1 MAADQASPP
10 RRPDRLALRPHAGGR
25 RRILVVDDEPGI
37 RYMARR
43 VLDHRFDVVEA
54 ASAEEA
60 LRILETEAFHIAI
73 VDVRLPGASGLDL
86 LASMKNLSP
95 GADVIVMT
103 GSAVDVDEALE
114 GAIRRRAF
122 FFLRKPFPMGIL
134 ETLALR
140 VTEKQE
146 LEERLDRYTRDLE
159 QGLES
164 ARIFQRKLLPP
175 SPWTGPEVRV
185 ASTYHPSQQL
195 GGDFCDYWPLP
206 SGGVGFLVA
215 DVESHGPL
223 AAMMTGIVKTQVRS
237 LCTEIQDPAEVL
249 TALDEELSRIALP
262 SYLTALLVFDRPD
275 EEELVWSGA
284 GHPPG
289 LLWVPDA
296 RNRRAKTSGS
306 PGEAAAVSGGRIH
319 LLGSTGLPV
328 NTGLPPW
335 PRKTETTPRIRGSR
349 LLLYT
354 DGYPETV
361 DLGDRPFDEEQA
373 GAERPI
379 PGPLGPAPA
388 SARPPAPEVPP
399 SVIAPAVSRPA
410 PPAPP
415 GLPPPDRATP
425 FQFGSPFGRSALRV
439 LAAASPAAGLAQ
451 LESDRER
458 FAPGLLPADDRAAV
472 LAWLL

>member
-1 MAADQASPP
+1 
-10 RRPDRLALRPHAGGR
+10 
-25 RRILVVDDEPGI
+25 VVDDEPGI

-43 VLDHRFDVVEA
+43 VLDDRFDVVEA

-73 VDVRLPGASGLDL
+73 VDVRLPGISGLDL
-86 LASMKNLSP
+86 LAAMKNLSP
-95 GADVIVMT
+95 GVDVIVMT

-114 GAIRRRAF
+114 GAIRRRAY
-122 FFLRKPFPMGIL
+122 FFLRKPFPLGIL

-159 QGLES
+159 QGLDS

-175 SPWTGPEVRV
+175 TPWTDPAVRV

-195 GGDFCDYWPLP
+195 GGDFFDYWPLP
-206 SGGVGFLVA
+206 SGGIGFLVA

-237 LCTEIQDPAEVL
+237 LCIEIQDPAEVL
-249 TALDEELSRIALP
+249 AALDEELSRIALP
-262 SYLTALLVFDRPD
+262 SFLTALLVFDRPD
-275 EEELVWSGA
+275 EEELAWSGA

-289 LLWVPDA
+289 LLWVPEVPSRTPA
-296 RNRRAKTSGS
+296 
-306 PGEAAAVSGGRIH
+306 PPGGRIH

-335 PRKTETTPRIRGSR
+335 PRETQTIPRVRGSR
-349 LLLYT
+349 LFLYT

-361 DLGDRPFDEEQA
+361 DSRDRPFDEEQA
-373 GAERPI
+373 DAGQRDPAPI
-379 PGPLGPAPA
+379 VPA
-388 SARPPAPEVPP
+388 SARTPSQIITPEV
-399 SVIAPAVSRPA
+399 IAAPGSRPA
-410 PPAPP
+410 ISSQPTF
-415 GLPPPDRATP
+415 PPPDRATP
-425 FQFGSPFGRSALRV
+425 FQFGSPFGRSALHA
-439 LAAASPAAGLAQ
+439 LAADSPETGLTL
-451 LESDRER
+451 LESARER

>member
-1 MAADQASPP
+1 MAADQVSPP
-10 RRPDRLALRPHAGGR
+10 RRPDRLAHRPQAGER

-43 VLDHRFDVVEA
+43 VLDDRFDVVEA

-73 VDVRLPGASGLDL
+73 VDVRLPGISGLDL
-86 LASMKNLSP
+86 LAAMKNLSP
-95 GADVIVMT
+95 GVDVIVMT

-122 FFLRKPFPMGIL
+122 FFLRKPFPLGIL

-146 LEERLDRYTRDLE
+146 LEERLDRHTRDLE
-159 QGLES
+159 RGLES

-175 SPWTGPEVRV
+175 SPWTGPAVRV
-185 ASTYHPSQQL
+185 ASTYHPSQEL
-195 GGDFCDYWPLP
+195 GGDFFDYWPLP

-237 LCTEIQDPAEVL
+237 LCTEIHDPGEVL
-249 TALDEELSRIALP
+249 AALDEELSRIALP
-262 SYLTALLVFDRPD
+262 SYLTALLVFDRPE
-275 EEELVWSGA
+275 EEELIWSGA

-289 LLWVPDA
+289 LLWVPEGP
-296 RNRRAKTSGS
+296 RRTATH
-306 PGEAAAVSGGRIH
+306 PAGRIQ

-328 NTGLPPW
+328 NTGLAPW
-335 PRKTETTPRIRGSR
+335 RRETQVAPRVRGSR
-349 LLLYT
+349 LFLYT

-361 DLGDRPFDEEQA
+361 DRHDRPFDEERVDV
-373 GAERPI
+373 ERPDSA
-379 PGPLGPAPA
+379 PVVPA
-388 SARPPAPEVPP
+388 SACTPSPIIVPP
-399 SVIAPAVSRPA
+399 GSRPA
-410 PPAPP
+410 IPPSPT
-415 GLPPPDRATP
+415 LPPPDRATP
-425 FQFGSPFGRSALRV
+425 FRFGSPFGRSALHA
-439 LAAASPAAGLAQ
+439 LAAEEPETGLAM
-451 LESDRER
+451 LESARER

>member
-1 MAADQASPP
+1 MAPDQAPAP
-10 RRPDRLALRPHAGGR
+10 GRADRPAHLPQAGDR

-43 VLDHRFDVVEA
+43 VLDDRFDVVEA

-60 LRILETEAFHIAI
+60 LRILETETFHIAI
-73 VDVRLPGASGLDL
+73 VDVRLPGISGLDL
-86 LASMKNLSP
+86 LAAMKNLSP
-95 GADVIVMT
+95 GVDVIVMT

-114 GAIRRRAF
+114 GAIRRRAY
-122 FFLRKPFPMGIL
+122 FFLRKPFPLGIL

-140 VTEKQE
+140 VSEKQE
-146 LEERLDRYTRDLE
+146 LEERLQRYTRDLE

-164 ARIFQRKLLPP
+164 ARIFQRKLLPS
-175 SPWTGPEVRV
+175 SPWTGPAVRI

-195 GGDFCDYWPLP
+195 GGDFVDYWTLP
-206 SGGVGFLVA
+206 SGGAAVLVV

-237 LCTEIQDPAEVL
+237 LCGEIQDPAEVL

-262 SYLTALLVFDRPD
+262 SFLTALLVFDRPD

-289 LLWVPDA
+289 LLWLP
-296 RNRRAKTSGS
+296 
-306 PGEAAAVSGGRIH
+306 GGRIQ

-335 PRKTETTPRIRGSR
+335 PRRTQAASRFRGSR
-349 LLLYT
+349 LFLYT

-361 DLGDRPFDEEQA
+361 DPGGRQFDEEQVS
-373 GAERPI
+373 
-379 PGPLGPAPA
+379 PGRSSPA
-388 SARPPAPEVPP
+388 S
-399 SVIAPAVSRPA
+399 IAPGSPVT
-410 PPAPP
+410 
-415 GLPPPDRATP
+415 PPPDRTTP
-425 FQFGSPFGRSALRV
+425 FQFGSQFG
-439 LAAASPAAGLAQ
+439 LAALQALGAESPETGLAM
-451 LESDRER
+451 LEAARER
-458 FAPGLLPADDRAAV
+458 FAPGVLPADDRAAV

>member
-1 MAADQASPP
+1 
-10 RRPDRLALRPHAGGR
+10 
-25 RRILVVDDEPGI
+25 VVDDEPGI

-43 VLDHRFDVVEA
+43 VLDDRFDVVEA

-60 LRILETEAFHIAI
+60 LRILETEAFHIAM
-73 VDVRLPGASGLDL
+73 VDVRLPGISGLDL
-86 LASMKNLSP
+86 LAAMKNLSP
-95 GADVIVMT
+95 GVDVIVMT

-122 FFLRKPFPMGIL
+122 FFLRKPFPLGIL

-146 LEERLDRYTRDLE
+146 LEERLQRYTRDLE

-164 ARIFQRKLLPP
+164 ARIFQQKLLPS
-175 SPWTGPEVRV
+175 SPWIGPSVRV
-185 ASTYHPSQQL
+185 ASVYHPSEQL
-195 GGDFCDYWPLP
+195 GGDFFDYWPLP
-206 SGGVGFLVA
+206 AGGVGFLVA

-237 LCTEIQDPAEVL
+237 LCTEIQDPGEVL

-262 SYLTALLVFDRPD
+262 SYLTALLVFDRP
-275 EEELVWSGA
+275 EEEEIVWSGA

-289 LLWVPDA
+289 LLWVPGGA
-296 RNRRAKTSGS
+296 GRTATA
-306 PGEAAAVSGGRIH
+306 PEGRIH

-335 PRKTETTPRIRGSR
+335 PRKTQATPRIRGSR
-349 LLLYT
+349 LFLYT

-361 DLGDRPFDEEQA
+361 DPGDRQFDEEQTD
-373 GAERPI
+373 AEQR
-379 PGPLGPAPA
+379 GPAAIVPAPA
-388 SARPPAPEVPP
+388 FTPSPGTTPAGSRSAIPPPP
-399 SVIAPAVSRPA
+399 T
-410 PPAPP
+410 
-415 GLPPPDRATP
+415 LPPPDRATP
-425 FQFGSPFGRSALRV
+425 FQFGSPFGQSALQSM
-439 LAAASPAAGLAQ
+439 AAEDAGTGLAI
-451 LESDRER
+451 LESARER

>member
-1 MAADQASPP
+1 MATDQASGP
-10 RRPDRLALRPHAGGR
+10 RRPARLVHAPRAGER

-43 VLDHRFDVVEA
+43 VLEDRFEVVEA
-54 ASAEEA
+54 ASAEDA

-73 VDVRLPGASGLDL
+73 VDVRLPGISGLDL
-86 LASMKNLSP
+86 LATMKNLSP
-95 GADVIVMT
+95 GVDVIVIT

-134 ETLALR
+134 ETLAQR

-175 SPWTGPEVRV
+175 TPWTGPSVRV

-195 GGDFCDYWPLP
+195 GGDFFDYWPLP
-206 SGGVGFLVA
+206 AGGVGFLVA

-223 AAMMTGIVKTQVRS
+223 AAMMTGIVKTQMRS

-249 TALDEELSRIALP
+249 AALDEELSRIALP
-262 SYLTALLVFDRPD
+262 SFLTALLVFDRPD

-289 LLWVPDA
+289 LLWVPGGPG
-296 RNRRAKTSGS
+296 RRVTIPAD
-306 PGEAAAVSGGRIH
+306 PGCTATLPGGLIH
-319 LLGSTGLPV
+319 ILGSTGLPV

-335 PRKTETTPRIRGSR
+335 PRKTQAIPRVRGSR

-361 DLGDRPFDEEQA
+361 DPSDRPFDEERVDV
-373 GAERPI
+373 GPPDPLPI
-379 PGPLGPAPA
+379 APAPA
-388 SARPPAPEVPP
+388 LTP
-399 SVIAPAVSRPA
+399 SRPSPPDIAAPRSA
-410 PPAPP
+410 PPATLPQP
-415 GLPPPDRATP
+415 LLPPPDRATP
-425 FQFGSPFGRSALRV
+425 FQFGSPFGRIALQA
-439 LAAASPAAGLAQ
+439 LAADAPETGLAL
-451 LESDRER
+451 LESARER
-458 FAPGLLPADDRAAV
+458 FAPELLPADDRAAV

>member
-1 MAADQASPP
+1 MAADHASPP
-10 RRPDRLALRPHAGGR
+10 RRPDRLAFRPRAGER

-43 VLDHRFDVVEA
+43 VLDDRFDVVEA

-73 VDVRLPGASGLDL
+73 VDVRLPGISGLDL
-86 LASMKNLSP
+86 LAAMKNLSP
-95 GADVIVMT
+95 GVDVIVMT

-122 FFLRKPFPMGIL
+122 FFLRKPFPLGIL

-175 SPWTGPEVRV
+175 SPWTGPAVRV
-185 ASTYHPSQQL
+185 ASTYYPSQQL
-195 GGDFCDYWPLP
+195 GGDFFDYWRLP
-206 SGGVGFLVA
+206 AGGIGFLIA

-249 TALDEELSRIALP
+249 AALDEELSRIALP
-262 SYLTALLVFDRPD
+262 SFLTALLVFDWPD

-289 LLWVPDA
+289 LLWVP
-296 RNRRAKTSGS
+296 GG
-306 PGEAAAVSGGRIH
+306 PGHATPIPEDPCHAPAPLGGRIH

-328 NTGLPPW
+328 NTGLPRW
-335 PRKTETTPRIRGSR
+335 PRTTQTIPRVRGSR

-354 DGYPETV
+354 DGYPETA
-361 DLGDRPFDEEQA
+361 DSGDRPFDEEQA
-373 GAERPI
+373 QARQSDPASI
-379 PGPLGPAPA
+379 PPA
-388 SARPPAPEVPP
+388 SARNPSQINSPEG
-399 SVIAPAVSRPA
+399 IAPQGSRPA
-410 PPAPP
+410 FPPHPI
-415 GLPPPDRATP
+415 LPTPDRTIP
-425 FQFGSPFGRSALRV
+425 FQFGSPFGESALQS
-439 LAAASPAAGLAQ
+439 LAARNPETGLAM
-451 LESDRER
+451 LESARER

>member
-1 MAADQASPP
+1 MTANQASGP
-10 RRPDRLALRPHAGGR
+10 RRPDRLVHPPPAGER

-43 VLDHRFDVVEA
+43 VLDDRFDVVEA

-73 VDVRLPGASGLDL
+73 VDVRLPGISGLDL
-86 LASMKNLSP
+86 LAAMKNLSP
-95 GADVIVMT
+95 GVDVIVMT

-122 FFLRKPFPMGIL
+122 FFLRKPFPLGIL

-159 QGLES
+159 RGLES

-175 SPWTGPEVRV
+175 SPWTGPAVRV
-185 ASTYHPSQQL
+185 ASMYHPSQQL
-195 GGDFCDYWPLP
+195 GGDFFDYWPLP
-206 SGGVGFLVA
+206 AGGVGFLVA

-237 LCTEIQDPAEVL
+237 LCSEIQDPGEVL
-249 TALDEELSRIALP
+249 AALDEELSRIALP

-289 LLWVPDA
+289 LLWVP
-296 RNRRAKTSGS
+296 GS
-306 PGEAAAVSGGRIH
+306 PGRAAALPGGRIH

-328 NTGLPPW
+328 NTGLPPG
-335 PRKTETTPRIRGSR
+335 PRKTQATPRIQGAR

-361 DLGDRPFDEEQA
+361 DPAGRPFDEEQA
-373 GAERPI
+373 ATEQPNPVPI
-379 PGPLGPAPA
+379 VSPAA
-388 SARPPAPEVPP
+388 HAPSP
-399 SVIAPAVSRPA
+399 VIAPPKSGLTVSL
-410 PPAPP
+410 PPAV
-415 GLPPPDRATP
+415 PPPDRAFP
-425 FQFGSPFGRSALRV
+425 FQFGSPFGRSALDA
-439 LAAASPAAGLAQ
+439 LAAADPETGLAM
-451 LESDRER
+451 LDSARER
-458 FAPGLLPADDRAAV
+458 FAPGILPADDRAAV